1 MSRKILHR
9 GVVVQGYQIDRVLG
23 QGGFGITYLATEL
36 ANMSYVAI
44 KEYFPKSFASRDTGN
59 TIRPITGNENQRVF
73 SIGLKGFLEE
83 ARVLARLDHPNVI
96 KVKSIFKA
104 NGTAYFVMEYCE
116 GGELYSN
123 CNLHRLSTEKQIAEV
138 VLIITDALDFCH
150 SKGIVHR
157 DIKVLINLFSLKI
170 SSGRPKTKRQS

>member
-44 KEYFPKSFASRDTGN
+44 KEYFPKSFASRNTGN
-59 TIRPITGNENQRVF
+59 TIRPITGNENQRIF

-96 KVKSIFKA
+96 KVKSI
-104 NGTAYFVMEYCE
+104 
-116 GGELYSN
+116 
-123 CNLHRLSTEKQIAEV
+123 
-138 VLIITDALDFCH
+138 
-150 SKGIVHR
+150 
-157 DIKVLINLFSLKI
+157 LFLKI
-170 SSGRPKTKRQS
+170 DNFTKWRIISKSITESKNAIRIKPFCFSY